1 MNCNKYSEPF
11 KRIESMVL
19 PTRKNTAKEEQKR
32 NEELLQKNPKSKV
45 NKHHQNFLS
54 KWWLLSYPRG
64 ELIEKITNIPRFICC
79 GQVTKRP
86 VFEFISS
93 SIRPNA
99 ALIVFPL
106 SDDYSFG
113 ILQSDIHW
121 QWFTSRCSTLTAR
134 FRYTSDT
141 VFDSFPFP
149 QNPKLSQVKKVAL
162 AAVKLRQLRQE
173 LMTTHK
179 MSLRELY
186 RTLDLPGKNPLRKVH
201 EELDKVV
208 RQAYGMEKT
217 EDVLKFLLELNFEVA
232 DREAK
237 NLPVIAPG
245 LPPCVTDASEF
256 ITDDCV
262 KMPD

>member
-1 MNCNKYSEPF
+1 MS
-11 KRIESMVL
+11 
-19 PTRKNTAKEEQKR
+19 AQEEKKR
-32 NEELLQKNPKSKV
+32 NQDVLKSNSKTRV
-45 NKHHQNFLS
+45 NRHHQNFLA
-54 KWWLLSYPRG
+54 KWWLLSYPRS
-64 ELIEKITNIPRFICC
+64 ELIEKLKQLPRYIVCSR
-79 GQVTKRP
+79 VTKRP
-86 VFEFISS
+86 IFEFIAAN
-93 SIRPNA
+93 IQPND
-99 ALIVFPL
+99 ALQVFPL
-106 SDDYSFG
+106 ADDYSFG

>member
-1 MNCNKYSEPF
+1 M
-11 KRIESMVL
+11 L
-19 PTRKNTAKEEQKR
+19 
-32 NEELLQKNPKSKV
+32 
-45 NKHHQNFLS
+45 
-54 KWWLLSYPRG
+54 
-64 ELIEKITNIPRFICC
+64 EKISLIPRYVACAR
-79 GQVTKRP
+79 VTKRP
-86 VFEFISS
+86 IFEFVSS
-93 SIRPNA
+93 SIHPND
-99 ALIVFPL
+99 ALQVFPV

-121 QWFTSRCSTLTAR
+121 QWFNQRCSTLKR
-134 FRYTSDT
+134 DFRYTSDT

-149 QNPKLSQVKKVAL
+149 QNPKLSQVKKVAI
-162 AAVKLRQLRQE
+162 AAVKLRELRQQIMIE
-173 LMTTHK
+173 NK
-179 MSLRELY
+179 WSLRKLY
-186 RTLDLPGKNPLRKVH
+186 RTLELPGKNRLRTAH
-201 EELDKVV
+201 EELDKAV